1 MTIDNFQSDRL
12 NQVGFL
18 IKRVQ
23 QAFRAQMDAA
33 LATHGLTTS
42 QYAVLAHLRK
52 SPGLSNAELARR
64 SFVTAPTMIRIVQD
78 LEKLEY
84 IARSKNINHLRVVDM
99 SLTDAGK
106 KVIDLC
112 DSKVNAIQEQMLTGM
127 SEEDVSSFTKLLI
140 QCATQLENIS

>member
-1 MTIDNFQSDRL
+1 MQ
-12 NQVGFL
+12 
-18 IKRVQ
+18 
-23 QAFRAQMDAA
+23 
-33 LATHGLTTS
+33 
-42 QYAVLAHLRK
+42 
-52 SPGLSNAELARR
+52 PGR
-64 SFVTAPTMIRIVQD
+64 FIVQD